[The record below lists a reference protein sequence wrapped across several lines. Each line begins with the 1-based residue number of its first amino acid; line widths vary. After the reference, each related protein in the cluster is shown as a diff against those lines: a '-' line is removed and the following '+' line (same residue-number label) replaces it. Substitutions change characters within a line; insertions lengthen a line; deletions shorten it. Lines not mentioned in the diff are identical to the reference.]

1 MSDPVQSPEAMPCA
15 IVMSQELTAALPAEP
30 KMALQVVPPPA
41 PPHEA
46 GFHAARVERLVSFQP
61 ASVSRDEGLLLYR
74 DMTLG
79 RRFED
84 KCAEMYYRGKMFGF
98 VHLYNGQE
106 AVSTGV
112 IRAMRLQH
120 DWFCSTYRDHVHA
133 LSCGVPA
140 REVMSELFGKVTGCS
155 KGRGGSMHLFSR
167 EHHLLGGYAF
177 IGEGIPVAMGAAF
190 ASRYRRDALGQA
202 DSDSVTAAFFGDGT
216 CNVGQFY
223 ECLNMAALWKLPI
236 LFVVENNSWGIG
248 MDHNRATSDTEIW
261 RKAEAFGMVGEEVN
275 GMDVLA
281 VRGAAQRAIARAR
294 AGDGP
299 TLLECLTYRFRGH
312 SLADPDELRSQ
323 TEKEFWTKR
332 DPIKAFAGHL
342 LAEGKASEAEL
353 RQIELE
359 VDAEIDDCVTFALG
373 APEPDPSE
381 LTRYIWAED

>member
-1 MSDPVQSPEAMPCA
+1 MTQEIAVPARPEATP
-15 IVMSQELTAALPAEP
+15 VSSPLSS
-30 KMALQVVPPPA
+30 
-41 PPHEA
+41 HS
-46 GFHAARVERLVSFQP
+46 ERL
-61 ASVSRDEGLLLYR
+61 ASLYTAGPTAVSRDDGLILYR

-112 IRAMRLQH
+112 IKAMRAQH

-140 REVMSELFGKVTGCS
+140 REVMSELFGKATGCS
-155 KGRGGSMHLFSR
+155 KGRGGSMHLFSK

-177 IGEGIPVAMGAAF
+177 IGEGIPVALGAAF
-190 ASRYRRDALGQA
+190 TSRYKRDAMGDA
-202 DSDSVTAAFFGDGT
+202 SSDSVTAAFFGDGT
-216 CNVGQFY
+216 CNNGQFF

-236 LFVVENNSWGIG
+236 LFVVENNKWAIG
-248 MDHNRATSDTEIW
+248 MAHDRATSDPEIW
-261 RKAEAFGMVGEEVN
+261 RKAAAFGMAGEEVD

-281 VRGAAQRAIARAR
+281 VRAAAQRAVERAR
-294 AGDGP
+294 AGEGP

-312 SLADPDELRSQ
+312 SLADPDELRSEA
-323 TEKEFWTKR
+323 EKEFWAQR
-332 DPIKAFAGHL
+332 DPIKALAGHL
-342 LAEGKASEAEL
+342 TAHGLASAEELKA
-353 RQIELE
+353 IEKE
-359 VDAEIDDCVTFALG
+359 IDAEVADAVSFALA
-373 APEPDPSE
+373 APEPDPAE

>member
-1 MSDPVQSPEAMPCA
+1 MTQADMGHD
-15 IVMSQELTAALPAEP
+15 IAA
-30 KMALQVVPPPA
+30 A
-41 PPHEA
+41 PGSVSGAPTCSA
-46 GFHAARVERLVSFQP
+46 DVTSLVGAHAERLENLYPSVP
-61 ASVSRDEGLLLYR
+61 ATVNRDEGLMLYR

-112 IRAMRLQH
+112 IKAMKLQH

-140 REVMSELFGKVTGCS
+140 REVMSELFGKETGCS
-155 KGRGGSMHLFSR
+155 KGRGGSMHLFSK

-177 IGEGIPVAMGAAF
+177 IGEGIPVALGAAF
-190 ASRYRRDALGQA
+190 TSRYKRDALGDA
-202 DSDSVTAAFFGDGT
+202 SSDSVTAAFFGDGT
-216 CNVGQFY
+216 CNIGQFY

-236 LFVVENNSWGIG
+236 LFVVENNKWAIG
-248 MDHNRATSDTEIW
+248 MDHNRATSDPEIW
-261 RKAEAFGMVGEEVN
+261 RKAAAFGMAGEEVD

-281 VRGAAQRAIARAR
+281 VRAAAQRAVERAR
-294 AGDGP
+294 AGEGP

-312 SLADPDELRSQ
+312 SLADPDELREEA
-323 TEKEFWTKR
+323 EKEFWAKR
-332 DPIKAFAGHL
+332 DPIKS
-342 LAEGKASEAEL
+342 LASRLIEQGLTTAEEL
-353 RQIELE
+353 KSIEKE
-359 VDAEIDDCVTFALG
+359 IDAEVADCVEFALA
-373 APEPDPSE
+373 APEPKPEE

>member
-1 MSDPVQSPEAMPCA
+1 MTQADMGHDMAA
-15 IVMSQELTAALPAEP
+15 SQGVAAQGGATGVETG
-30 KMALQVVPPPA
+30 A
-41 PPHEA
+41 PSCSA
-46 GFHAARVERLVSFQP
+46 DVTSLVGAHAERLENLYPSVP
-61 ASVSRDEGLLLYR
+61 ATVTREEGLMLYR

-112 IRAMRLQH
+112 IKAMKMQH

-140 REVMSELFGKVTGCS
+140 REVMSELFGKETGCS
-155 KGRGGSMHLFSR
+155 KGRGGSMHLFSK

-177 IGEGIPVAMGAAF
+177 IGEGIPVALGAAF
-190 ASRYRRDALGQA
+190 TSRYKRDALGDA
-202 DSDSVTAAFFGDGT
+202 SSDAVTAAFFGDGT
-216 CNVGQFY
+216 CNIGQFY

-236 LFVVENNSWGIG
+236 LFVVENNKWAIG
-248 MDHNRATSDTEIW
+248 MDHNRATSDPEIW
-261 RKAEAFGMVGEEVN
+261 RKAAAFGMAGEEVD

-281 VRGAAQRAIARAR
+281 VRAAAQRAIERAR
-294 AGDGP
+294 AGEGP

-312 SLADPDELRSQ
+312 SLADPDELRAEA
-323 TEKEFWTKR
+323 EKEFWAKR
-332 DPIKAFAGHL
+332 DPIKA
-342 LAEGKASEAEL
+342 LAARLIEQGLATAEEL
-353 RQIELE
+353 KGIEKE
-359 VDAEIDDCVTFALG
+359 IDAEVADCVEFALA
-373 APEPDPSE
+373 APEPKPEE

>member
-1 MSDPVQSPEAMPCA
+1 MTQEFALKGHPEAIGSKTAGSTEAPGGLEA
-15 IVMSQELTAALPAEP
+15 AGSHAQRLASFVTAPLT
-30 KMALQVVPPPA
+30 
-41 PPHEA
+41 
-46 GFHAARVERLVSFQP
+46 
-61 ASVSRDEGLLLYR
+61 VSRSEGLMLYR

-112 IRAMRLQH
+112 IKAMKAQH

-140 REVMSELFGKVTGCS
+140 REVMSELFGKATGCS

-177 IGEGIPVAMGAAF
+177 IGEGIPVALGAAF
-190 ASRYRRDALGQA
+190 TSRYKRDALGDA
-202 DSDSVTAAFFGDGT
+202 SSDAVTAAFFGDGT
-216 CNVGQFY
+216 CNNGQFF

-236 LFVVENNSWGIG
+236 LFVVENNKWAIG
-248 MDHNRATSDTEIW
+248 MAHERATSEPEIW
-261 RKAEAFGMVGEEVN
+261 RKAAAFGMAGEEVD

-281 VRGAAQRAIARAR
+281 VRAAAQRAIERAR

-299 TLLECLTYRFRGH
+299 TVLECLTYRFRGH
-312 SLADPDELRSQ
+312 SLADPDELRSEA
-323 TEKEFWTKR
+323 EKAFWAQR
-332 DPIKAFAGHL
+332 DPIKALATHL
-342 LAEGKASEAEL
+342 TAAEL
-353 RQIELE
+353 ASAEELHNIETE
-359 VDAEIDDCVTFALG
+359 IDAEVADAVSFALA
-373 APEPDPSE
+373 APEPDPGE